1 MNSVA
6 QEHRHVF
13 DSQFPGLACRFFQQ
27 IMFAVDYCHKMGVAN
42 RDIKLENTLL
52 RDTSSRPLVKLA
64 DFGFSKDEN
73 CHSAPGSCVGT
84 PAYLAPEVLSTQ
96 HGQSYNAKASFRRMG
111 WIRLPPVAGLGL
123 AEATSADAKDAG
135 AVKWLFA

>member
-1 MNSVA
+1 VGNSTRCVPL
-6 QEHRHVF
+6 Q
-13 DSQFPGLACRFFQQ
+13 
-27 IMFAVDYCHKMGVAN
+27 GVAN

-52 RDTSSRPLVKLA
+52 RDVGKRPLVKLA

-96 HGQSYNAKASFRRMG
+96 KGQSYNAKASMGGIMLGQGRRDDVGIMRGQG
-111 WIRLPPVAGLGL
+111 WGHHAGPGPQ
-123 AEATSADAKDAG
+123 G
-135 AVKWLFA
+135 